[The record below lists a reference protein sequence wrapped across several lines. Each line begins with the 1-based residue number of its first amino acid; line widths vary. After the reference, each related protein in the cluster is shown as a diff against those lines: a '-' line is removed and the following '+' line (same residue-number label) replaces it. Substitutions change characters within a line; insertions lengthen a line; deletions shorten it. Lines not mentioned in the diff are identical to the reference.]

1 MTTTT
6 TKTQFVALPYA
17 PLRSSPAPLRWTARA
32 LCQKGLTCALR
43 EAAEEARA
51 EQKRAEKQCKNKLEA
66 EKQRAEVRVRES
78 CRRPF
83 FFFFTLPL
91 LLPPFSL
98 LFSLSDLLLVLREQG
113 APGISLSFLQLAA
126 FPFD

>member
-66 EKQRAEVRVRES
+66 EKQRAEVRERES

-83 FFFFTLPL
+83 FFFLLCHSSFLLSASSSHSLIFFLCFASRAPL
-91 LLPPFSL
+91 ASL
-98 LFSLSDLLLVLREQG
+98 F
-113 APGISLSFLQLAA
+113 LSFS
-126 FPFD
+126 